1 MDYKDLKERVEY
13 HLAYNKPRGWRKGQ
27 FVFNYIDCVYGVARD
42 VQLKDGVDCFY
53 DDTQI
58 DEFIK
63 MSAKRIIVED

>member
-1 MDYKDLKERVEY
+1 MDYKDLKERVVY
-13 HLAYNKPRGWRKGQ
+13 HLKYNKPRKWRDGQ
-27 FVFNYIDCVYGVARD
+27 FVFNYIDCIYGVARD
-42 VQLKDGVDCFY
+42 VQFKDGVDCFY